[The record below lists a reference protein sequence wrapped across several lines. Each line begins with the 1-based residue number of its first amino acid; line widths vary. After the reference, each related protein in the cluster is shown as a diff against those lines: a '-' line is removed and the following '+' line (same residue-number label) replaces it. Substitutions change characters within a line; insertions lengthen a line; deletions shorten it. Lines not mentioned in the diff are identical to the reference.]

1 MTTRRRRRRRKNYEN
16 AGIWKTNEDFIFS
29 TSHSIMPSFSR
40 KNERKSS
47 ISSREH
53 TANTASLS
61 HSFALITPPTT
72 MGPNNRTR
80 IHISESVRLSTI
92 RFVIWHDG
100 IFFFNGI
107 RPNFFVVVE
116 LRWIKTDAN
125 NELAWWFKIR
135 YNPSKWAKR
144 KKKIFKVIQVK

>member
-92 RFVIWHDG
+92 RFVIRHDG
-100 IFFFNGI
+100 IFFLNGI

-125 NELAWWFKIR
+125 NELA
-135 YNPSKWAKR
+135 
-144 KKKIFKVIQVK
+144 